1 MAYEAMFATQPFLVD
16 EEEQWQSGNQ
26 VHWGQTKSQAT

>member
-1 MAYEAMFATQPFLVD
+1 MYNDNHFFVD

-26 VHWGQTKSQAT
+26 VHWDQTKSQAT